1 MLFRSALAA
10 IVIITPILMPLIIKI
25 GMDPIHF
32 GVVMVVNLA
41 IGFATPPVG
50 VNLFVASG
58 ISGTKLMS
66 VARSALPLLLAMIM
80 VLMVISYIPSISL
93 LLV

>member
-1 MLFRSALAA
+1 
-10 IVIITPILMPLIIKI
+10 MPLIMKI

-50 VNLFVASG
+50 VNLFVASS
-58 ISGTKLMS
+58 ISETKLTS
-66 VARSALPLLLAMIM
+66 VARAAVPLLFVMIL
-80 VLMVISYIPSISL
+80 VLLLITYIPQLSL
-93 LLV
+93 ILL